1 MATATLEQRTR
12 TSDEDRPVAPSTHDS
27 GRETDRMRAIVY
39 AAYGPPDVL
48 RVADIAKPTP
58 RDNEALIRV
67 RAAVVTTTDV
77 NLRGGDKLM
86 RLVFG
91 FRRPKRPILGTE
103 FAGDIEA
110 VGQDVTRFRPGD
122 QVFAATGAGFG
133 AHAEYVCLPEDGA
146 LAPKPINATHAEAAA
161 VCEGGSTALPFLRD
175 KGMIRRGH
183 TVLINGASGA
193 VGSAAVQLAKHF
205 GAEVTGVCGP
215 TNVDLVRSLGADT
228 VIDYTRQDFTRSG
241 QTYDIIFDAV
251 GKRSF
256 AQCKGSLEP
265 RGVYMATV
273 PSLALYAHVLWT
285 AQFGNKKARIAAT
298 GLRSPAERAK
308 DLMFLKDL
316 VEAGTLKP
324 VMDGC
329 YTMGQIAAAHRR
341 VETGH
346 KSGSVVM
353 TLDEDCP
360 TC

>member
-1 MATATLEQRTR
+1 
-12 TSDEDRPVAPSTHDS
+12 
-27 GRETDRMRAIVY
+27 
-39 AAYGPPDVL
+39 
-48 RVADIAKPTP
+48 
-58 RDNEALIRV
+58 
-67 RAAVVTTTDV
+67 
-77 NLRGGDKLM
+77 M

-91 FRRPKRPILGTE
+91 FRKPKRPILGTE

-110 VGQDVTRFRPGD
+110 IGKDVTRFKPGIR
-122 QVFAATGAGFG
+122 
-133 AHAEYVCLPEDGA
+133 CLPRPA
-146 LAPKPINATHAEAAA
+146 LDSAPTPAPNPFNATYAEAAA
-161 VCEGGSTALPFLRD
+161 VCEGGSTALPYLRD
-175 KGMIRRGH
+175 KGTFRRGH

-215 TNVDLVRSLGADT
+215 TNVELVKSLGAET
-228 VIDYTRQDFTRSG
+228 VIDYPRQDFTRND

-256 AQCKGSLEP
+256 AQCKGSLKP
-265 RGVYMATV
+265 RGVDMATA
-273 PSLALYAHVLWT
+273 PSLALYAHVLRT
-285 AQFGNKKARIAAT
+285 AKFGKKKARIAAS

-308 DLMFLKDL
+308 DLMLLKDL

-329 YTMGQIAAAHRR
+329 YAMGQIAAAHRR
-341 VETGH
+341 VETGQ

-353 TLDEDCP
+353 TLNEGGP